1 MADVSGTLTGSS
13 DAQLQDMKRKDAGSE
28 EKKEDREIESV
39 TIHQPPSISAK
50 VEKPKKVEEEGEAEK
65 SIQKTCRALCQ
76 CLCTIGLCVLFS
88 CTSSCC
94 GCVGGKNKENIS
106 FYLGNGL
113 SFLAPEIKRR
123 FKPSSLPTPAA

>member
-1 MADVSGTLTGSS
+1 MADVSGTTGSS

-65 SIQKTCRALCQ
+65 SIQKTCHTLCQ
-76 CLCTIGLCVLFS
+76 YSNLPMPLHYWPLCAFLMHFQLLRVR
-88 CTSSCC
+88 
-94 GCVGGKNKENIS
+94 GGQE
-106 FYLGNGL
+106 
-113 SFLAPEIKRR
+113 
-123 FKPSSLPTPAA
+123 